1 MAIKFTAGSQTAS
14 NDRFLVP
21 DGIYEI
27 ECVEAIEK
35 TSKSSG
41 NPMIQLTWEI
51 VGKNGD
57 NGPRLKDWLVMSEA
71 VAWRIDAFLVAIGRH
86 PGEGVEV
93 ELDADELIGVSTRAR
108 LKQEKDA
115 KGTNMR
121 VDAYLG
127 PEQESE
133 FD

>member
-1 MAIKFTAGSQTAS
+1 MKFTAGSQTAS

-35 TSKSSG
+35 TAKSG
-41 NPMIQLTWEI
+41 NPMIQLNWQV

-57 NGPRLKDWLVMSEA
+57 NGPKFKDWLVMTEA
-71 VAWRIDAFLVAIGRH
+71 VAWRIDSFLLAIGRH

-93 ELDADELIGVSTRAR
+93 ELDPDDLIGVSTRAR
-108 LKQEKDA
+108 LKQEKND
-115 KGTNMR
+115 KGTSMR

>member
-1 MAIKFTAGSQTAS
+1 MKYTTGSQTAS

-21 DGIYEI
+21 PGIYEI
-27 ECVEAIEK
+27 ECIDAKEK
-35 TSKSSG
+35 TSKGG
-41 NPMIQLTWEI
+41 NPMIELNWQI
-51 VGKNGD
+51 VGENGEH
-57 NGPRLKDWLVMSEA
+57 GPKLKDWLVMSEA
-71 VAWRIDAFLVAIGRH
+71 VAWRIDAFLVAAGKH

-93 ELDADELIGVSTRAR
+93 ELDADDLIGVAVRAR

>member
-1 MAIKFTAGSQTAS
+1 MKES
-14 NDRFLVP
+14 
-21 DGIYEI
+21 
-27 ECVEAIEK
+27 
-35 TSKSSG
+35 
-41 NPMIQLTWEI
+41 
-51 VGKNGD
+51 
-57 NGPRLKDWLVMSEA
+57 
-71 VAWRIDAFLVAIGRH
+71 VAWKIDAFLVAIGRH

-93 ELDADELIGVSTRAR
+93 ELDADNLIGVSTRAR
-108 LKQEKDA
+108 LKQEKDE

>member
-1 MAIKFTAGSQTAS
+1 MAIKFTAGSQTAG

-41 NPMIQLTWEI
+41 NPMIEI
-51 VGKNGD
+51 KWQVVGKNGD
-57 NGPRLKDWLVMSEA
+57 NGPKFKDWLVMSEA
-71 VAWRIDAFLVAIGRH
+71 VAWRIDAFLIAAGKH

-93 ELDADELIGVSTRAR
+93 ELDADDLIGVAVRAR
-108 LKQEKDA
+108 LKQEKDD
-115 KGTNMR
+115 KGTSMR

>member
-1 MAIKFTAGSQTAS
+1 MKFTAGSQTAS
-14 NDRFLVP
+14 NERFLVP

-27 ECVEAIEK
+27 ECVEAVEK
-35 TSKSSG
+35 TAKSG

-57 NGPRLKDWLVMSEA
+57 NGPRLKDYLVMTES

-93 ELDADELIGVSTRAR
+93 ELDADDLIGVSTRAR
-108 LKQEKDA
+108 LKQEKDT

>member
-1 MAIKFTAGSQTAS
+1 MRFTASNPAAG

-86 PGEGVEV
+86 PGEGVEI
-93 ELDADELIGVSTRAR
+93 ELDADDLIGVAVRAR

>member
-1 MAIKFTAGSQTAS
+1 MRFTAGSQTAS

-93 ELDADELIGVSTRAR
+93 ELDADDLIGVSTRAR

-115 KGTNMR
+115 KGTIMR

>member
-1 MAIKFTAGSQTAS
+1 MKYTAGSQNAG

-27 ECVEAIEK
+27 ECIDAKEK
-35 TSKSSG
+35 TSKTSG
-41 NPMIQLTWEI
+41 NPMMELNWQI

-57 NGPRLKDWLVMSEA
+57 HGPKLKDWLVMSEA
-71 VAWRIDAFLVAIGRH
+71 VAWRIDSFLVAAGKH
-86 PGEGVEV
+86 PGEGVEI
-93 ELDADELIGVSTRAR
+93 ELEADDLIGVAVRAR
-108 LKQEKDA
+108 LKQEKDT

>member
-1 MAIKFTAGSQTAS
+1 MKFTAGSQTAG

-35 TSKSSG
+35 TARSG

-57 NGPRLKDWLVMSEA
+57 NGPRLKDWLVMTEA

-93 ELDADELIGVSTRAR
+93 ELEADDLIGVAVRAR
-108 LKQEKDA
+108 LKQEKDT
-115 KGTNMR
+115 KGTSMR

>member
-1 MAIKFTAGSQTAS
+1 MKFTAGSQTAS

-35 TSKSSG
+35 TAKSG
-41 NPMIQLTWEI
+41 NPMIQLNWQV

-57 NGPRLKDWLVMSEA
+57 NGPKFKDWLVMTEA
-71 VAWRIDAFLVAIGRH
+71 VAWRIDSFLLAIGRH

-93 ELDADELIGVSTRAR
+93 ELEADDLIGVSTRAR

-115 KGTNMR
+115 KGTSMR

>member
-1 MAIKFTAGSQTAS
+1 MKFTAGSRTAS

-93 ELDADELIGVSTRAR
+93 ELDADDLIGVSTRAR

-115 KGTNMR
+115 KGTSMR